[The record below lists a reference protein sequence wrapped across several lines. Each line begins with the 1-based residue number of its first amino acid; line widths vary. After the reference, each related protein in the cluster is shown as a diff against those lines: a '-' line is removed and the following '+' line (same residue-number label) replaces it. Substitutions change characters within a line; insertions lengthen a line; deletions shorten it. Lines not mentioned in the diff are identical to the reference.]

1 MFTEIQERGGHL
13 LYVIDFGP
21 PLIGRALALGHAFL
35 NVDDQINAPG
45 RGRAVLGKL
54 RDGPLPGNRRPDVIG
69 IKTGA
74 QGRSPQAGVL
84 FLPRGQERDRAAPPM
99 LYLKAGLLHEPQKR
113 REVGGLL
120 LQSRHDPQPHPLLG
134 RGRLFPD
141 PLSIVKKAALAVLLR
156 ILNNRQL
163 VLNAHPVREPPHR
176 KTGADEVMEFPG
188 TILGGGVVINVIVNV
203 ALVNVG
209 AYEELILALCP
220 AHGCFIAD
228 FICLLRRD
236 LAGRERLPD
245 LKEQGPAL
253 HGPARFRL
261 VLAFQQ

>member
-1 MFTEIQERGGHL
+1 
-13 LYVIDFGP
+13 
-21 PLIGRALALGHAFL
+21 
-35 NVDDQINAPG
+35 
-45 RGRAVLGKL
+45 
-54 RDGPLPGNRRPDVIG
+54 
-69 IKTGA
+69 
-74 QGRSPQAGVL
+74 
-84 FLPRGQERDRAAPPM
+84 M
-99 LYLKAGLLHEPQKR
+99 LHLKAGLLHEPQER
-113 REVGGLL
+113 REVGGLFPQGL
-120 LQSRHDPQPHPLLG
+120 HDSQPHPLLG

-141 PLSIVKKAALAVLLR
+141 PLTVMEKTALAVQFG
-156 ILNNRQL
+156 ILDIGQL

-176 KTGADEVMEFPG
+176 KAGADEVMEFPG

-228 FICLLRRD
+228 FVCLLRRD